1 MCSIF
6 PYLRNEEER
15 KDFEERHRP
24 LFIVTDHM
32 YSIRFIELFLVIVQR
47 IIFLFPF
54 HDISL
59 RNLSVYYNLV

>member
-32 YSIRFIELFLVIVQR
+32 YSIRFIEYLIVIVQR

-59 RNLSVYYNLV
+59 LNLSVYYSLV